1 MNDSSADTL
10 PPKTSE
16 RLLIDLW
23 PEAVGDR
30 SVERV
35 LVGSNGRAQLAR
47 FAAER
52 HPESQVECYFLDA
65 YQLALAQRTTDGAE
79 SRPEPGN
86 LSWRCSADLVPEP
99 AAGAEPSHDV
109 VALPLSSRGDA
120 ELTREQL
127 QQAYGALRP
136 DGLLL
141 ASTDN
146 ARDVWLHEMT
156 QALGGKVRRYGPE
169 EGAEDGAVYV
179 VRRTGPL
186 KRPRNFTAEF
196 VFRDGER
203 LFNVVTRPGTFSHR
217 RVDPG
222 ARRLM
227 EAMQLPAT
235 NGEAGA
241 RVLDI
246 GCGWGAVGLAAACR
260 AEGVYVEALDSNAR
274 AVACTQAN
282 AERNGA
288 GDRLSARVEPA
299 GIVSAPGT
307 FDVALAN
314 PPYYADFRIAEL
326 FTSAAHAALRPGG
339 KLIVVTKLPEWYHD
353 RLPELF
359 GQITAELVKTYHVF
373 QAVKRN

>member
-1 MNDSSADTL
+1 MNDSSADVL

-16 RLLIDLW
+16 RLLIGLW
-23 PEAVGDR
+23 PEVVGDR
-30 SVERV
+30 SAERV
-35 LVGSNGRAQLAR
+35 LVGSSGRAQLAR

-52 HPESQVECYFLDA
+52 HPQSQVECYFLDA
-65 YQLALAQRTTDGAE
+65 YQLALARPTTDGAE

-86 LSWRCSADLVPEP
+86 LSWCCSADLVPEL

-136 DGLLL
+136 GGLLL

-156 QALGGKVRRYGPE
+156 QTLGGKVRRYD
-169 EGAEDGAVYV
+169 AEDGAVYV

-227 EAMQLPAT
+227 EAMSI
-235 NGEAGA
+235 EAGA

-299 GIVSAPGT
+299 GIVTSPGT

-326 FTSAAHAALRPGG
+326 FASAAHEALRPGG

-359 GQITAELVKTYHVF
+359 GQTSAELVKTYHVF
-373 QAVKRN
+373 QAVKRTTN